1 VSALVANPTPAP
13 YPLEPARAAEDD
25 DLILAIRR
33 EDPAAAERLYNRYAA
48 GLTLQLCRKTGSMAV
63 AEYVFEIL
71 VEATRQVR
79 LGAVRDVNG
88 MNAFI
93 LRRAGEIISR
103 CGADA
108 VAGRSASKLNLRN
121 RHTVVSRVFTRL
133 SSQEQEILLR
143 CYVLNQADDQIARS
157 MAVPDS
163 FVNGV
168 RTRVRIAIQNVSES
182 RSAQPDLTV

>member
-1 VSALVANPTPAP
+1 
-13 YPLEPARAAEDD
+13 
-25 DLILAIRR
+25 
-33 EDPAAAERLYNRYAA
+33 
-48 GLTLQLCRKTGSMAV
+48 
-63 AEYVFEIL
+63 
-71 VEATRQVR
+71 
-79 LGAVRDVNG
+79 
-88 MNAFI
+88 
-93 LRRAGEIISR
+93 
-103 CGADA
+103 
-108 VAGRSASKLNLRN
+108 
-121 RHTVVSRVFTRL
+121 VFTRL